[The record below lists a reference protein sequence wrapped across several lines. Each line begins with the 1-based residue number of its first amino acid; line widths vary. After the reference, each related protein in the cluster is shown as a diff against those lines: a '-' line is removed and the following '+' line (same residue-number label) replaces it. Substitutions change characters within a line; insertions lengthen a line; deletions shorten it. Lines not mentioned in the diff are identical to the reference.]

1 MNIADGRKAIE
12 ETHNDAGVRQ
22 NLLDAK
28 CPQEAIECFMA
39 LRSRGNVPEQLAFL
53 AMHRKTLLNR
63 LRQAQ
68 HSLDCLDFLIFSIKK
83 QPVTEA
89 EKLRIKE

>member
-1 MNIADGRKAIE
+1 MNIAENRKVIG
-12 ETHNDAGVRQ
+12 ETKNEASVRQ
-22 NLLDAK
+22 NLLDAE

-39 LRSRGNVPEQLAFL
+39 LQSRGNVPEQLAFL
-53 AMHRKTLLNR
+53 AMHRKTLLGR

-83 QPVTEA
+83 QTLTEA
-89 EKLRIKE
+89 EKQRIKE